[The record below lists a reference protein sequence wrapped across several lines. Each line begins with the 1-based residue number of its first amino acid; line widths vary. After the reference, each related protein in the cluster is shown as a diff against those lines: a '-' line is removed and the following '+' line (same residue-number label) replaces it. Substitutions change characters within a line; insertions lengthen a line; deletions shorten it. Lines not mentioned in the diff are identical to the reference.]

1 MEVESYNDITQRIL
15 ASLGRP
21 SLRYKFVILLLFL
34 GTLVG
39 VTCWTLQIVIGLG
52 IAGYVHPVY
61 WIIYLTNFIFWIGI
75 GHSGTLISAIL
86 YLFRAKWRTGVSR
99 SAEAMTIFCV
109 FIAALFPLIHL
120 GRSWIFYWLIPYPN
134 QRTLWI
140 DFQSPLIF
148 DVFAVSTYFTV
159 SLLFWY
165 VGLIPDLA
173 VIRERTQGIRRK
185 IYGLLSLGWVGNHRQ
200 WHHYG
205 TAYLILAGLATPLV
219 LSVHSVVSWDFS
231 LIIVPGYHDTV
242 FPPYFVDGA
251 IHSGLAMVLIL
262 LIPLRRIY
270 KFEKFI
276 TVNDLENIG
285 KAMIVTGLFIGYC
298 YGMELFM
305 AWYSGNRFEKDM
317 VLFRLVGQYAPSYYL
332 ALICNIGAPMFLFS
346 KRVRTNTKTLF
357 VIAVFVIVGMWLER
371 YFIVLGPIAQDFIP
385 YNWGT
390 YFPQIV
396 ESLIT
401 FGSVCFFFF
410 LFSLFA
416 KFLPSVS
423 IAESK
428 EELKPVLR
436 KGRAGD

>member
-1 MEVESYNDITQRIL
+1 MEVESYKEINERIL

-21 SLRYKFVILLLFL
+21 SVFYRFVILLLLL

-39 VTCWTLQIVIGLG
+39 ATCWAAQIARGLG

-109 FIAALFPLIHL
+109 FIAALFPVIHL
-120 GRSWIFYWLIPYPN
+120 GRSLIVYWLIPYPN
-134 QRTLWI
+134 QRTLWPN
-140 DFQSPLIF
+140 FQSPLMF

-165 VGLIPDLA
+165 IGLIPDLA
-173 VIRERTQGIRRK
+173 VIRDRAQGIRRK
-185 IYGLLSLGWVGNHRQ
+185 IYGLFSLGWVGNHRQ

-219 LSVHSVVSWDFS
+219 LSVHSVVSWDFA

-242 FPPYFVDGA
+242 FAPYFVDGA

-276 TVNDLENIG
+276 TVNDLESIA

-317 VLFRLVGQYAPSYYL
+317 VLFRLLGQYAPSYYL
-332 ALICNIGAPMFLFS
+332 AVICNIAAPLFLFS
-346 KRVRTNTKTLF
+346 KRIRTSTKGLF
-357 VIAVFVIVGMWLER
+357 TVAVFVIIGMWLER
-371 YFIVLGPIAQDFIP
+371 YFIVLGPMAQDFIP

-390 YFPQIV
+390 YFPGII

-428 EELKPVLR
+428 EDLKPPLR
-436 KGRAGD
+436 KIRTGD

>member
-1 MEVESYNDITQRIL
+1 MEAENYQAVNDEIL
-15 ASLGRP
+15 RTLGRP
-21 SLRYKFVILLLFL
+21 RMRFAVTVSLLAL

-39 VTCWTLQIVIGLG
+39 AACWAYQIAVGLG
-52 IAGYVHPVY
+52 VAGYIHPVY

-140 DFQSPLIF
+140 NFQSPLIF

-165 VGLIPDLA
+165 IGLIPDLA
-173 VIRERTQGIRRK
+173 VIRDRAQGIPRK
-185 IYGLLSLGWVGNHRQ
+185 IYGLFSLGWVGNHRQ

-219 LSVHSVVSWDFS
+219 LSVHSVVSWDFA
-231 LIIVPGYHDTV
+231 LIIVPGYHDTI
-242 FPPYFVDGA
+242 FAPYFVDGA

-262 LIPLRRIY
+262 LIPLRKIY

-276 TVNDLENIG
+276 TINDLESIA

-298 YGMELFM
+298 YGMETFM
-305 AWYSGNRFEKDM
+305 AWYSGNRFEKAM
-317 VLFRLVGQYAPSYYL
+317 MLLRLTGPYRVSYYL
-332 ALICNIGAPMFLFS
+332 ALICNVAAPMFLFS
-346 KRVRTNTKTLF
+346 KRIRTNVKTLF
-357 VIAVFVIVGMWLER
+357 TVALFVIVGMWLER
-371 YFIVLGPIAQDFIP
+371 FFLVIGPMAQDFDP
-385 YNWGT
+385 YNWGI
-390 YFPQIV
+390 YFPHWV
-396 ESLIT
+396 EILIT
-401 FGSVCFFFF
+401 LGSFSFFFF
-410 LFSLFA
+410 LFLLFA
-416 KFLPSVS
+416 KFLPSIS
-423 IAESK
+423 ITESK
-428 EELKPVLR
+428 EDLQPPLR
-436 KGRAGD
+436 YGRGGY

>member
-1 MEVESYNDITQRIL
+1 MEAKSYQEVNEEIL
-15 ASLGRP
+15 RTLGRP
-21 SLRYKFVILLLFL
+21 RMRFIITVSLLAL
-34 GTLVG
+34 GTLIG
-39 VTCWTLQIVIGLG
+39 AACWAYQIAHGLG

-61 WIIYLTNFIFWIGI
+61 WIIYLTNFVFWIGI
-75 GHSGTLISAIL
+75 GHSGTLISAVL
-86 YLFRAKWRTGVSR
+86 YLFRAKWRTGISR

-140 DFQSPLIF
+140 NFQSPLIF

-165 VGLIPDLA
+165 IGLIPDLA
-173 VIRERTQGIRRK
+173 VIRDRAKGIPRK
-185 IYGLLSLGWVGNHRQ
+185 IYGLFSLGWVGNHRQ

-219 LSVHSVVSWDFS
+219 LSVHSVVSWDFA
-231 LIIVPGYHDTV
+231 LIIVPGYHDTI
-242 FPPYFVDGA
+242 FAPYFVDGA

-262 LIPLRRIY
+262 LIPLRKIY

-276 TVNDLENIG
+276 TINDLESMA

-317 VLFRLVGQYAPSYYL
+317 ILIRLLGQYRISYYL
-332 ALICNIGAPMFLFS
+332 AVICNIAAPLFLFS
-346 KRVRTNTKTLF
+346 KRVRTNTRALF
-357 VIAVFVIVGMWLER
+357 AIAVSVTIGMWLER
-371 YFIVLGPIAQDFIP
+371 YFIVLGPIAQDYDP
-385 YNWGT
+385 YNWGS
-390 YFPQIV
+390 YFPQPV
-396 ESLIT
+396 EILIT
-401 FGSVCFFFF
+401 FGSFSFFFF
-410 LFSLFA
+410 LFLLFA

-428 EELKPVLR
+428 EDLESPLR
-436 KGRAGD
+436 LRQKER

>member
-1 MEVESYNDITQRIL
+1 MEAENYSEVDRRIL
-15 ASLGRP
+15 HSLGPP
-21 SLRYKFVILLLFL
+21 SRRYLLSVGLLLL
-34 GTLVG
+34 GTLIGAACWAYQIAVG
-39 VTCWTLQIVIGLG
+39 MGV
-52 IAGYVHPVY
+52 AGYVHPVY

-86 YLFRAKWRTGVSR
+86 YLFRAKWRTGISR

-159 SLLFWY
+159 SVLFWY
-165 VGLIPDLA
+165 IGLVPDLA
-173 VIRERTQGIRRK
+173 VIRDHSQGIRRK
-185 IYGLLSLGWVGNHRQ
+185 IYGIFSLGWTGNHRQ

-219 LSVHSVVSWDFS
+219 LSVHSVVSWDFA

-242 FPPYFVDGA
+242 FAPYFVDGA

-270 KFEKFI
+270 HFEKFI
-276 TVNDLENIG
+276 TLNDLESIA

-305 AWYSGNRFEKDM
+305 AWYSDNRFERDM
-317 VLFRLVGQYAPSYYL
+317 VLFRLLGQYGISYYL
-332 ALICNIGAPMFLFS
+332 ALICNIAAPMFLFS
-346 KRVRTNTKTLF
+346 KRIRTNPKTLF
-357 VIAVFVIVGMWLER
+357 IVAIFVIVGMWLER
-371 YFIVLGPIAQDFIP
+371 YFIVLGPMAQDFDP

-390 YFPQIV
+390 YFPQWV

-428 EELKPVLR
+428 EDLQPPVR
-436 KGRAGD
+436 RHEGGH